1 MMKIEICQTPTW
13 CLGPNLHKL
22 KWYILITAQDVI
34 IGHDGSR
41 HQTYGDSRDDIILE
55 FEKRIYAS
63 AKKELREANSSP
75 DYNLYQIRP
84 GAFRTTELDRS
95 DWADLLNLDFASYV
109 KANKVNFVKNE
120 FYDETDKWTYNY
132 RGNNDLSGHWRGWYE
147 YYYDTVR
154 STTLGNVRFHWKTWW
169 QHNMADY
176 STANSLWAT

>member
-1 MMKIEICQTPTW
+1 MEVGT
-13 CLGPNLHKL
+13 
-22 KWYILITAQDVI
+22 
-34 IGHDGSR
+34 
-41 HQTYGDSRDDIILE
+41 QTYGDSRDDIILE

-132 RGNNDLSGHWRGWYE
+132 RGNNDLPGHWRGWYE

-154 STTLGNVRFHWKTWW
+154 PHTNPWEMLGFTEKPNMVGNTIW
-169 QHNMADY
+169 Q
-176 STANSLWAT
+176 